1 MSYREMSGDP
11 DTPLYPR
18 EELDEWLDSD
28 PSYQEWSETIELE
41 NRRQQELD
49 DDRHTQSPE

>member
-49 DDRHTQSPE
+49 DENVES

>member
-1 MSYREMSGDP
+1 MSYREMYGDP
-11 DTPLYPR
+11 DTPDTR
-18 EELDEWLDSD
+18 AEWDEWLDSD

-49 DDRHTQSPE
+49 DENVES